1 MRYCC
6 IKIFG
11 ILLSVLVFFGCP
23 SISLKDQKEI
33 ARKPEIMLQI
43 ASLNL
48 GDFNKRIEQ
57 KYIVEL
63 AKVLKREQVEVFA
76 VQGISRYP
84 GVATRVDFVNE
95 LSAQTDW
102 RNVFGEMMNI
112 SGRQTGNAVFSSYPI
127 LSQHNQTFDHLK
139 TASFEAAL
147 QATIDAGVRSLVVV
161 SVQMPSKATAEEE
174 AQCMRLIA
182 TSNPD
187 SSNQTTVIAGNLSS
201 SEAVRTSNS
210 FTEVPQ
216 SESSRGTT
224 SSVWYSAN
232 ASFQLLASHTVDT
245 ELGKLIIAQLGL
257 FRQK

>member
-6 IKIFG
+6 IKIVG
-11 ILLSVLVFFGCP
+11 TLLSVLIFWGCP
-23 SISLKDQKEI
+23 SISRKDEKEI
-33 ARKPEIMLQI
+33 ARKPEIIFYI

-48 GDFNKRIEQ
+48 GNFKKRIEQ

-63 AKVLKREQVEVFA
+63 AKVLKREQVEVLA
-76 VQGISRYP
+76 VQGISRYR
-84 GVATRVDFVNE
+84 GVASRVDFVNE

-102 RNVFGEMMNI
+102 RNAFGEMMNI

-147 QATIDAGVRSLVVV
+147 QATIDAGIRPLVVV
-161 SVQMPSKATAEEE
+161 SVQMPPKATEEEE
-174 AQCMRLIA
+174 AQCMRIIA
-182 TSNPD
+182 ASNPD
-187 SSNQTTVIAGNLSS
+187 GTNQTTIITGNLTS
-201 SEAVRTSNS
+201 SEAIRTSNS

-216 SESSRGTT
+216 SESARGATP
-224 SSVWYSAN
+224 SVWYSAN
-232 ASFQLLASHTVDT
+232 SSFQLLASRAVET
-245 ELGKLIIAQLGL
+245 ELGKLIIAQFGL